1 MVNNR
6 RRKKGGGGPQ
16 ASGGQPVA
24 RDPQCSGPAPP
35 VAEHSPP
42 DNGNAGAAD
51 EGCSSGVDISLLLNS
66 TPAAID
72 GPPVQQK
79 EPEVGEIGR
88 RREGVNSVN
97 KIPETVAKQNDNSEN
112 KKKKRPTK
120 KKNGDQAAKKGAP
133 KHIILKKPNGKEQ
146 AGPQQPFSR
155 ASGKVEDG
163 PKHLIAKGQ
172 VESAKNIILKP
183 SGKNKGSASGEV
195 DVKEMHA
202 YPPNPST
209 TTSVEPA
216 REVVADDRNSTG
228 DRKGVRV
235 GKKKDVLILQRGSN
249 NGSLLK
255 KPEVQQ
261 KKVSA
266 TELMSLQR
274 SLEEAQCNLVKE
286 RDTVSILQS
295 KVNGLND
302 ELDAIREEVAGSDGN
317 FCVTQLKDEIRS
329 LEESLLMEHRKTKS
343 LEKQLERERRASSN
357 LKFELEHARNS
368 AGAEEELLEEIDS
381 LKKKVQ
387 SERAEKIALKMES
400 SLGPSKGALS
410 KDAEKQK
417 LLSAECAAL
426 KMELLAV
433 NSRIRSFSVD
443 STKSETLNNAERS
456 VGSLKSDD
464 LATGDT
470 EKDDLI
476 KVLRRNLQQER
487 LKLRQERKKL
497 AAAQHQLKQKPSQ
510 SMQRSRATTSRQPQ
524 FSVAPTNGRQLANGL
539 IPIIQTSRA
548 ASSINMPR
556 SRVETSL
563 PGSTTTEASRAEHDP
578 PTDETEC
585 SAAPPIVTAS
595 SLFNHDG
602 TDADYSNDLL
612 DDELVFLRSAYDQ
625 EEIEFDEN
633 RVTHL
638 LDLESES
645 DGGIVTIALT
655 VTIPHYYPHRGIL
668 DVTATVRESDCAA
681 NIAKCAMNCLP
692 ELIELCR
699 MEAKANEGDNAINS
713 IFCVAQGFAAV
724 DWYNHLSRE
733 LSKNKDDSQTPQDVG
748 EGTEICAVLLQTHHL
763 VENETDK
770 IQSVKKNASKL
781 SLGGYIRTGK
791 PGLVLVEGIEQECDQ
806 FADALNHSK
815 KVFRLSSFKT
825 VGKSLRHAKD
835 KMLPKKLEQLDSGKG
850 GLEQL
855 TELCEELGLGQELGY
870 AVSL

>member
-1 MVNNR
+1 MANNNR
-6 RRKKGGGGPQ
+6 RRKKGGSGRQ
-16 ASGGQPVA
+16 ASGGQPVLKQRA
-24 RDPQCSGPAPP
+24 KDPQCSGPAPH
-35 VAEHSPP
+35 VAPETP
-42 DNGNAGAAD
+42 DKNGNAGPPN
-51 EGCSSGVDISLLLNS
+51 EGCRSSGVDISLLLNS
-66 TPAAID
+66 TAPTAASAAAID
-72 GPPVQQK
+72 EPPPPVQK
-79 EPEVGEIGR
+79 TEPEKIGEIGR
-88 RREGVNSVN
+88 HRESVISV
-97 KIPETVAKQNDNSEN
+97 KIPETDGKTNDNPET
-112 KKKKRPTK
+112 KKKKKPRK
-120 KKNGDQAAKKGAP
+120 KKNGDPVAKKGTP
-133 KHIILKKPNGKEQ
+133 KHLILKKPNGKEE
-146 AGPQQPFSR
+146 GGSQQSISR
-155 ASGKVEDG
+155 ASGKVEGG
-163 PKHLIAKGQ
+163 PEHLM
-172 VESAKNIILKP
+172 S
-183 SGKNKGSASGEV
+183 SGW
-195 DVKEMHA
+195 KEI
-202 YPPNPST
+202 
-209 TTSVEPA
+209 
-216 REVVADDRNSTG
+216 VAENRNSTG
-228 DRKGVRV
+228 DRKGVKV

-249 NGSLLK
+249 NGSLK
-255 KPEVQQ
+255 KPEVE
-261 KKVSA
+261 KRVSA

-274 SLEEAQCNLVKE
+274 SLEEAQRNLVKE
-286 RDTVSILQS
+286 RDTVSILQN

-329 LEESLLMEHRKTKS
+329 LQESLLMEHRKTKS

-357 LKFELEHARNS
+357 LKFDRNS
-368 AGAEEELLEEIDS
+368 AGSEEELLKEIDS

-400 SLGPSKGALS
+400 SLRTSTGALS

-426 KMELLAV
+426 KMELLAA
-433 NSRIRSFSVD
+433 NSRMRSFSVD
-443 STKSETLNNAERS
+443 STKSEALNIAERS
-456 VGSLKSDD
+456 VETKSDD
-464 LATGDT
+464 VTNVDT

-476 KVLRRNLQQER
+476 KVLRRSLQQER

-497 AAAQHQLKQKPSQ
+497 AAAHHQLKQKPSQ
-510 SMQRSRATTSRQPQ
+510 SMQRSRAAATRQPQ
-524 FSVAPTNGRQLANGL
+524 FSVAPTNGQQLANGL
-539 IPIIQTSRA
+539 IPIIQTNSA

-563 PGSTTTEASRAEHDP
+563 PGSTITETARSEPDL
-578 PTDETEC
+578 PTDENEC
-585 SAAPPIVTAS
+585 SAAPPVVTAS
-595 SLFNHDG
+595 SLFNHDE
-602 TDADYSNDLL
+602 TEVDYSNDLL

-625 EEIEFDEN
+625 EEIEFVEN

-638 LDLESES
+638 LDLESEP

-655 VTIPHYYPHRGIL
+655 CTIPHYYPSRGIL

-692 ELIELCR
+692 ELVELCR

-713 IFCVAQGFAAV
+713 VFCVAQGYAAV

-733 LSKNKDDSQTPQDVG
+733 LSLSKNEDGSQSPQDVG
-748 EGTEICAVLLQTHHL
+748 GGTKICAVLLQTHHL

-791 PGLVLVEGIEQECDQ
+791 PGLVLVEGTEHDCDQ

-825 VGKSLRHAKD
+825 VGKSVRNAKD

-850 GLEQL
+850 GLEQI
-855 TELCEELGLGQELGY
+855 TELCEDLGLGQELGLASIPG
-870 AVSL
+870 AVRVVLGVEEAHGVAVPVEGMCGWVS

>member
-1 MVNNR
+1 MTNNNR
-6 RRKKGGGGPQ
+6 RRKKGGTGRQ
-16 ASGGQPVA
+16 APGDQPVLKQRA
-24 RDPQCSGPAPP
+24 KDPQCSGPAAN
-35 VAEHSPP
+35 VAENEAHNSP
-42 DNGNAGAAD
+42 DKDGDAGT
-51 EGCSSGVDISLLLNS
+51 SGVDISLLLKS
-66 TPAAID
+66 TAPAAACADID
-72 GPPVQQK
+72 KPPAQQT
-79 EPEVGEIGR
+79 EPVTGEIGR
-88 RREGVNSVN
+88 QQESVIN
-97 KIPETVAKQNDNSEN
+97 VKIPETVTKPNDNPEN
-112 KKKKRPTK
+112 KKKKRPRK
-120 KKNGDQAAKKGAP
+120 KKNGDPVAKKGAGGAP
-133 KHIILKKPNGKEQ
+133 KHLILKKPNGQE
-146 AGPQQPFSR
+146 GGSQQSISR

-163 PKHLIAKGQ
+163 PSHLLPKGEIERVIPKANGKKKGPTSEEEDAK
-172 VESAKNIILKP
+172 EK
-183 SGKNKGSASGEV
+183 
-195 DVKEMHA
+195 HA
-202 YPPNPST
+202 YLQNTPLMEI
-209 TTSVEPA
+209 VE
-216 REVVADDRNSTG
+216 DDRNTTG
-228 DRKGVRV
+228 DRKGVKV
-235 GKKKDVLILQRGSN
+235 GKKKDVLILQRGSS
-249 NGSLLK
+249 NGPLLK
-255 KPEVQQ
+255 KPEFQ
-261 KKVSA
+261 KRVTA

-286 RDTVSILQS
+286 RDTVSILQN

-329 LEESLLMEHRKTKS
+329 LQESLLMEHRKTKS

-368 AGAEEELLEEIDS
+368 AGSEDLLEEIDS
-381 LKKKVQ
+381 LKRKIQ

-400 SLGPSKGALS
+400 SLGTSTSAFS
-410 KDAEKQK
+410 KDAERQK

-433 NSRIRSFSVD
+433 NRRMRSFSVD
-443 STKSETLNNAERS
+443 STKSETLSNAERS
-456 VGSLKSDD
+456 VESKSDGV
-464 LATGDT
+464 TNIDT

-476 KVLRRNLQQER
+476 KALRRNLQQER

-497 AAAQHQLKQKPSQ
+497 AAAHHQLKQKPPQ
-510 SMQRSRATTSRQPQ
+510 PLKRSRAAASRQLQ
-524 FSVAPTNGRQLANGL
+524 FSVAPTNGQQLANGL
-539 IPIIQTSRA
+539 IPIIQTNSA

-563 PGSTTTEASRAEHDP
+563 PASSTTETARAEPDL
-578 PTDETEC
+578 PTDENEC
-585 SAAPPIVTAS
+585 SAAPPVITAS
-595 SLFNHDG
+595 SLFNHDE
-602 TDADYSNDLL
+602 TEVDYSNDLL

-638 LDLESES
+638 LDLESEP
-645 DGGIVTIALT
+645 DGGFVTIALT
-655 VTIPHYYPHRGIL
+655 VTIPHYYPNRGRL

-692 ELIELCR
+692 DLIELCR
-699 MEAKANEGDNAINS
+699 LEAKANEGDNAINS

-733 LSKNKDDSQTPQDVG
+733 LSMSKNEDGSQIPQDVG
-748 EGTEICAVLLQTHHL
+748 GGTEICAVLLQTHHL
-763 VENETDK
+763 VENEADK
-770 IQSVKKNASKL
+770 IQCVKKNASKL

-791 PGLVLVEGIEQECDQ
+791 PGLVLAEGNEHDCDQ

-825 VGKSLRHAKD
+825 VGKSVRKAKE

-855 TELCEELGLGQELGY
+855 TELCEDLGLEKELGY